1 MKKIMMLTW
10 LFLAIPFVTLAH
22 TTVSNSNPN
31 EGEIITEELSE
42 LSVEFAGQIE
52 NQGSLTLIHDQEEI
66 PLEHISIE
74 EKKISG
80 DVSSPLENGSY
91 TLIWKIAS
99 TDGHLMTGDIP
110 FTINKPEAET
120 GENVQKNTDTTGDTE
135 EKSDQEN
142 TVQKEDKQIDTKQ
155 EGETEKDNSS
165 LISLISII
173 VLVILLA
180 AGLWIL
186 FRKKGK

>member
-22 TTVSNSNPN
+22 TTVSNSNPS
-31 EGEIITEELSE
+31 EGEVITEELSE

-66 PLEHISIE
+66 RLENISIE

-80 DVSSPLENGSY
+80 DVPSPLENGSY
-91 TLIWKIAS
+91 TLTWKIAS

-110 FTINKPEAET
+110 FTINNPEVEKE
-120 GENVQKNTDTTGDTE
+120 ENVQENSDTTVDTE

-155 EGETEKDNSS
+155 VGKTEKDNSS
-165 LISLISII
+165 LISMISII
-173 VLVILLA
+173 VLIILLA